1 MVQSSS
7 YLIIECN
14 QKKSLVRCIDW
25 LAIETVHVIMEIS
38 KLITY
43 ILYEIFVKNK
53 PIIYSITMQ
62 TNRTVSQ
69 SFDDYLKTDTL
80 FGEY

>member
-1 MVQSSS
+1 
-7 YLIIECN
+7 
-14 QKKSLVRCIDW
+14 
-25 LAIETVHVIMEIS
+25 MEIS

-80 FGEY
+80 FGGY